1 MITFSVEDYS
11 EDTVREILPLLENHY
26 QEIALNKDQI
36 KLEPDWDVYKTLGEK
51 NMLHIVFAKDGEE
64 LVGYYVGV
72 IRPHLHYKSSL
83 TAYNDVYFINPK
95 ARNVH
100 MIAIRLFK
108 FIEETLKKRGVQRMT
123 MNTKFHKNVG
133 LLFERLNYEQSDIV
147 YTKMIGD

>member
-1 MITFSVEDYS
+1 
-11 EDTVREILPLLENHY
+11 
-26 QEIALNKDQI
+26 
-36 KLEPDWDVYKTLGEK
+36 
-51 NMLHIVFAKDGEE
+51 MLHIVFAKNENE
-64 LVGYYVGV
+64 LVGYYVG
-72 IRPHLHYKSSL
+72 IIKPHIHYKNSL

-108 FIEETLKKRGVQRMT
+108 FIEESLKKRGVQRMT

-133 LLFERLNYEQSDIV
+133 LLFERLGYEQSDIV